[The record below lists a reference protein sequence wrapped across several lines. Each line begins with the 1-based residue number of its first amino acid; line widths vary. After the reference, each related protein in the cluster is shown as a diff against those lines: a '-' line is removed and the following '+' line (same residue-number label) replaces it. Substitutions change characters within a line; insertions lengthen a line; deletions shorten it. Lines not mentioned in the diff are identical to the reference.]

1 MQFLGG
7 TGTVPSAI
15 GAAGGQSGVATGGK
29 LDQWAQD
36 IFTNA
41 TANQPGGGVQ
51 AGDVAPPTAA
61 ANFSGRTGTIDLSG
75 PGGGTV
81 VGGDGKG
88 GGAGGGAANIE
99 PGGFDVTASPLFD
112 PIFGA
117 AQDQFNIANESVLS
131 SLPSGGA
138 LQEQIAEN
146 ARRRSQT
153 ITGASADIAQ
163 NELANI
169 MTLIT
174 GGTQQGMGGFGMG
187 TSALSGLAGQQAAA
201 QAAENAGKNS
211 MMGGFGQGIGS
222 LLGGK

>member
-51 AGDVAPPTAA
+51 AGLEGVAPPTAA
-61 ANFSGRTGTIDLSG
+61 ANFSGRTGETIDLSG

-81 VGGDGKG
+81 VGGDGK
-88 GGAGGGAANIE
+88 GGGAANIE

-117 AQDQFNIANESVLS
+117 AQDQFNSANESVLS

-146 ARRRSQT
+146 ARRRAQT

-211 MMGGFGQGIGS
+211 MMGGLGQGIGS